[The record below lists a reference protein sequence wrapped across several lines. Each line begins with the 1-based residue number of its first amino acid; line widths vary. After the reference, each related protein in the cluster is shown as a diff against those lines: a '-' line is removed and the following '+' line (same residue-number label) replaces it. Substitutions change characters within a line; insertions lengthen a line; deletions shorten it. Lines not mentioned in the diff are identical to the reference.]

1 MKLIDYMKDAL
12 GLFITPFVDFLA
24 EDGFVTIHA
33 RNLRRKK
40 ILQNLSQLDFL
51 NIIFCFF

>member
-12 GLFITPFVDFLA
+12 GLFIMPFVDFLA
-24 EDGFVTIHA
+24 KDGFVTIHA

-40 ILQNLSQLDFL
+40 ILQTLSQLDFL
-51 NIIFCFF
+51 NIIVCFF